1 MLELTG
7 KYNMAKVFTD
17 NIDATT
23 ISQIINLLN
32 HARLSCRSRLC
43 YRNNNDHSGQNCSKP
58 CWR

>member
-32 HARLSCRSRLC
+32 QPFVADSKIRIM
-43 YRNNNDHSGQNCSKP
+43 QN
-58 CWR
+58 